1 MSKKALVL
9 SVLCG
14 AALLSAC
21 SSDKDL
27 AKPVEAPEVSNSIQA
42 DEAWTASLG
51 GSEGFFSR
59 LAPAVSGQTAY
70 AAGRGGD
77 VYSISLATGSK
88 NWDLDLG
95 DEEENDAK
103 RSARLSGVAVQG
115 SLLAV
120 GSENGWVY
128 LVNAADGKLR
138 WKKFNGTEV
147 MAAPAFSPDGSKLF
161 VADSRGLVTCYDTA
175 NGTPMW
181 QSGDSS
187 GSLRLRSQSSPVP
200 VGQDALLLGTSS
212 GKVLVLSQRDGSLL
226 DSVSVTQPSGAND
239 LERVSDVAGT
249 PLLLGSDLY
258 TSAYN
263 AGFVWY
269 SFKDNA
275 VVNRLGYHSSRD
287 IGFDAN
293 VFVITGD
300 NGHVYCISRQDGHEI
315 WQNGQLT
322 NRNVTAPA
330 VYGNYAV
337 VADMEG
343 YVYFL
348 SLSSG
353 KIDFMTDT
361 DDTPVYATPVVT
373 DSGVL
378 VQTSGGELAL
388 FRYGQ
393 GAASAKLAAARSE
406 LATAGAGVNFG
417 RSMSGISMGGVTQEQ
432 LMARRRQ
439 AQLLVN
445 QMEAQERANQAR
457 VAEYKRQ
464 KAEYERQKAAYL
476 KAQAEAKKKQ
486 REAVAGFG
494 LMPGVKSEGSGAES
508 GNVETVEEQEAA
520 SASQEAAAPAEEAAK
535 DESQAS
541 ESGDGKTAEEESG
554 KASGFGIY

>member
-9 SVLCG
+9 SLLCG
-14 AALLSAC
+14 AALLTAC
-21 SSDKDL
+21 SSNKDL
-27 AKPVEAPEVSNSIQA
+27 AKPVEAPEVSNSIDA
-42 DEAWTASLG
+42 SEIWSDSLG
-51 GSEGFFSR
+51 GSEGFYSR

-77 VYSISLATGSK
+77 VYSISLSSGDK
-88 NWDLDLG
+88 NWHTDLG
-95 DEEENDAK
+95 DEEENDSK

-128 LVNAADGKLR
+128 LLNAADGKIR
-138 WKKFNGTEV
+138 WKKFNGTEI
-147 MAAPAFSPDGSKLF
+147 MAAPAFAPDGSRLF

-175 NGTPMW
+175 NGAQLW

-212 GKVLVLSQRDGSLL
+212 GKVLVLSQRDGGLL
-226 DSVSVTQPSGAND
+226 DSVTVAQPSGAND
-239 LERVSDVAGT
+239 LERVADVAGT
-249 PLLLGSDLY
+249 PLLLGSELY

-269 SFKDNA
+269 SFKSNG
-275 VVNRLGYHSSRD
+275 VVNRLGYHSSHD
-287 IGFDAN
+287 IGFDDS
-293 VFVITGD
+293 VFVVTGD

-315 WQNGQLT
+315 WENGQLT

-348 SLSSG
+348 SLRSG
-353 KIDFMTDT
+353 RIEFMDDT
-361 DDTPVYATPVVT
+361 DDSPVYATPVVT
-373 DSGVL
+373 DQGVL

-388 FRYGQ
+388 YRYAQ
-393 GAASAKLAAARSE
+393 GAASAKLAAARNE
-406 LATAGAGVNFG
+406 LAAAGSGLSFTG
-417 RSMSGISMGGVTQEQ
+417 RSLGGMGGGVTQEQ
-432 LMARRRQ
+432 LQARRAQ
-439 AQLLVN
+439 AQALVS
-445 QMEAQERANQAR
+445 QMEAQERANEAR

-464 KAEYERQKAAYL
+464 KAEYERQRDAYL
-476 KAQAEAKKKQ
+476 KAQAEAEKQ
-486 REAVAGFG
+486 RRQEIAGFG

-508 GNVETVEEQEAA
+508 GKVETAEQEDKSAKAQSEAQQPAPAQEAA
-520 SASQEAAAPAEEAAK
+520 PAQKEDKQDQEDAG
-535 DESQAS
+535 S
-541 ESGDGKTAEEESG
+541 

>member
-9 SVLCG
+9 SLMCG
-14 AALLSAC
+14 AALLCAC

-27 AKPVEAPEVSNSIQA
+27 AKPVEAPEVRNSIDA
-42 DEAWTASLG
+42 SEIWSDSLG
-51 GSEGFFSR
+51 GSEGFYSR

-77 VYSISLATGSK
+77 VYSISLSSGDK
-88 NWDLDLG
+88 NWHTDLG
-95 DEEENDAK
+95 DEEENDSK

-120 GSENGWVY
+120 GSENGWLY
-128 LVNAADGKLR
+128 LLNAADGKIR
-138 WKKFNGTEV
+138 WKKFNGTEI
-147 MAAPAFSPDGSKLF
+147 MAAPAFAPDGSKVF
-161 VADSRGLVTCYDTA
+161 VADSRGLVTCYDSA
-175 NGTPMW
+175 NGAQLW
-181 QSGDSS
+181 QSGDNS
-187 GSLRLRSQSSPVP
+187 GALRLRSQSSPVP
-200 VGQDALLLGTSS
+200 VGQEALLLGTSS
-212 GKVLVLSQRDGSLL
+212 GKVLVLSQRDGGLL
-226 DSVSVTQPSGAND
+226 DSVTVAQPSGAND

-249 PLLLGSDLY
+249 PLLLGSELY

-269 SFKDNA
+269 SFKSNGI
-275 VVNRLGYHSSRD
+275 VNRLGYHSSHD
-287 IGFDAN
+287 LGFDDS
-293 VFVITGD
+293 VFVVTGD

-315 WQNGQLT
+315 WENGQLT

-348 SLSSG
+348 SLNSG
-353 KIDFMTDT
+353 KIDFMDDT

-373 DSGVL
+373 DQGVL

-388 FRYGQ
+388 YRYGQ
-393 GAASAKLAAARSE
+393 GAASAKLAAARNE
-406 LATAGAGVNFG
+406 LAAAG
-417 RSMSGISMGGVTQEQ
+417 SGIDFSRSYSGLGGGGVTQEQ

-439 AQLLVN
+439 AQAIVS
-445 QMEAQERANQAR
+445 QMEAQERANEAR

-464 KAEYERQKAAYL
+464 KAEYERQRAEYL
-476 KAQAEAKKKQ
+476 KAQAEAEKQ
-486 REAVAGFG
+486 RRQEIAGFG

-508 GNVETVEEQEAA
+508 GKVETAEQEDQAA
-520 SASQEAAAPAEEAAK
+520 RESKASPKAGQSQGSAEPEKKQ
-535 DESQAS
+535 DE
-541 ESGDGKTAEEESG
+541 DGKAR
-554 KASGFGIY
+554 GFGIY

>member
-1 MSKKALVL
+1 MSRKALVL
-9 SVLCG
+9 WMLCG

-21 SSDKDL
+21 SSNKDL
-27 AKPVEAPEVSNSIQA
+27 AKPVEAPEVANAIEA

-59 LAPAVSGQTAY
+59 LAPAVAGQTAY

-77 VYSISLATGSK
+77 VYSISLANGDK
-88 NWDLDLG
+88 NWHTDLG
-95 DEEENDAK
+95 DEEENDSK

-128 LVNAADGKLR
+128 LLNAADGKIR
-138 WKKFNGTEV
+138 WKKFNGTEI
-147 MAAPAFSPDGSKLF
+147 MAAPAFAPDGSRLF

-175 NGTPMW
+175 NGASLW

-212 GKVLVLSQRDGSLL
+212 GKVLVLSQRDGGLL
-226 DSVSVTQPSGAND
+226 DSVTVAQPSGAND

-249 PLLLGSDLY
+249 PLLLGSELY

-269 SFKDNA
+269 SFKDHA
-275 VVNRLGYHSSRD
+275 VLNRLGYHSSHD
-287 IGFDAN
+287 IGFDDS

-315 WQNGQLT
+315 WENGQLT

-348 SLSSG
+348 SLRSG
-353 KIDFMTDT
+353 RIDYMGDT
-361 DDTPVYATPVVT
+361 DDSPVYATPVVT
-373 DSGVL
+373 DQGVL
-378 VQTSGGELAL
+378 VQTSGGKLAL

-393 GAASAKLAAARSE
+393 AAASAKLAAARNE
-406 LATAGAGVNFG
+406 LAAAGSGAGFG
-417 RSMSGISMGGVTQEQ
+417 RSYGGLGSGGVTEEQ

-439 AQLLVN
+439 AQALVS
-445 QMEAQERANQAR
+445 QMEAQERANEAR

-464 KAEYERQKAAYL
+464 KAEYERQRAEYL
-476 KAQAEAKKKQ
+476 KAQAEAEKQ
-486 REAVAGFG
+486 RRNEIAGFG

-508 GNVETVEEQEAA
+508 GKVETVEQEDKAA
-520 SASQEAAAPAEEAAK
+520 GGSQGAADAGQDSDKAK
-535 DESQAS
+535 DQEDTGS
-541 ESGDGKTAEEESG
+541 